1 MRSKHNFSSRVVV
14 VKFKVGSR
22 FSIVSVGVAAA
33 DAQHAGRAGGA
44 AVSACEDWTAR
55 LDRFDDAALDL
66 DVMQDIERLG
76 LGRRKGG
83 YNPKQSSLRRRY
95 TCSASLVGAM
105 LTAQDQVPV
114 RSSRSIA
121 QQTRPRQLARWTKE
135 CTSLSQC
142 VGAAVGDGA
151 S

>member
-1 MRSKHNFSSRVVV
+1 MSRLAWRRRMLSTRAAGRLAPPLVWLARGRS
-14 VKFKVGSR
+14 
-22 FSIVSVGVAAA
+22 
-33 DAQHAGRAGGA
+33 GRAGSA